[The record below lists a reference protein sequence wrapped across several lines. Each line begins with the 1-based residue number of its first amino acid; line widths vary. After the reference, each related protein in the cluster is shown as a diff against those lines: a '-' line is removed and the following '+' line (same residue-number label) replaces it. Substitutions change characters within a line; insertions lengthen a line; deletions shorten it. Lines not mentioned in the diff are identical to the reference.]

1 MSEQIY
7 ITNNG
12 KQIMFDYDSDCGCL
26 CTFPYNNELMGNK
39 LSKNTIINLALLGAG
54 IAIAANKPDSM
65 IKQQSYDNKI
75 YYLPN
80 CVPKWIRD
88 EIERVIKLDDTEDEI
103 YD

>member
-39 LSKNTIINLALLGAG
+39 LSKNTWKGSI
-54 IAIAANKPDSM
+54 
-65 IKQQSYDNKI
+65 
-75 YYLPN
+75 
-80 CVPKWIRD
+80 
-88 EIERVIKLDDTEDEI
+88 
-103 YD
+103 